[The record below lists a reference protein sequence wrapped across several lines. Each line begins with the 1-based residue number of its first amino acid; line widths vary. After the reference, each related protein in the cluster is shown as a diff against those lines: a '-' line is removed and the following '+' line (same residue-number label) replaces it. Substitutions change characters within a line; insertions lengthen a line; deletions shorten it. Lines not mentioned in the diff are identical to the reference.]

1 MVITLPCHG
10 RDMGSIP
17 IEGVKS
23 VVINHRLKF
32 TKQSSRYKNELSATV
47 FISIVAML
55 LKIQPRLTSVSDYDC
70 CKL

>member
-1 MVITLPCHG
+1 MAMTLPCHG

-17 IEGVKS
+17 IGGAKS

-32 TKQSSRYKNELSATV
+32 TKQSSRYKNELSATI

-55 LKIQPRLTSVSDYDC
+55 LKIQPRLTSVSD
-70 CKL
+70 